1 MTDLSAIKA
10 DFTTYPDRL
19 KALRDRLVDELEDA
33 PASVVAPL
41 TKQLMDV
48 LAKLEEVAPARTE
61 SVLDDLATARAR
73 RRADAGL

>member
-1 MTDLSAIKA
+1 MADLSAIKA
-10 DFTTYPDRL
+10 DFTSYPDRL
-19 KALRDRLVDELEDA
+19 KALRDFLVEQLEDP

>member
-1 MTDLSAIKA
+1 MADLSAIKA

-19 KALRDRLVDELEDA
+19 RALRDHLVDSLEDA
-33 PASVVAPL
+33 PPSVQAPL
-41 TKQLMDV
+41 TKQLLDV
-48 LAKLEEVAPARTE
+48 LTKLEEVAPTRTE